1 MEPQDTI
8 YCCDNREKK
17 CKDHKN
23 CLGIVDII
31 LLSLFTAVSG
41 LIIGAALSTAILGAL
56 AAIIVL
62 AIILGIL
69 LILTTI
75 LLLCNRKKE
84 KKNSCCFKC

>member
-8 YCCDNREKK
+8 YCCDNGEKK
-17 CKDHKN
+17 CKSHKN

-31 LLSLFTAVSG
+31 LLSLFTDVIG